1 MHSKQ
6 LLGEIREANLSYLVL
21 AQQMLREDR
30 VSAIYRLGI
39 REDAADIISAL
50 SPAQI
55 ARMADTS
62 TLICRFRCEDRSVLE
77 MLAGYG
83 KAGRMA
89 PSHASILLSG
99 MPAAAM
105 A

>member
-1 MHSKQ
+1 MQSTE
-6 LLGEIREANLSYLVL
+6 LLAEIHEANLTYLML

-30 VSAIYRLGI
+30 VAAIYRLGI
-39 REDAADIISAL
+39 GADAADIIAKL

-55 ARMADTS
+55 SRMAAS
-62 TLICRFRCEDRSVLE
+62 NTLICRFRCDDRAVLE
-77 MLAGYG
+77 LLAGYG

-89 PSHASILLSG
+89 PSHAAILMSG
-99 MPAAAM
+99 APAATM